1 MVKLLMF
8 RGADRNSK
16 SSGTETVLTRA
27 TKNGISDS
35 VRILLEYVSNM
46 SDCVVISYRYT
57 HVSLLLRASF

>member
-27 TKNGISDS
+27 TKNGISDL
-35 VRILLEYVSNM
+35 VRILLEYVSI
-46 SDCVVISYRYT
+46 CLIVW
-57 HVSLLLRASF
+57 SFHIDIPMYPYW

>member
-16 SSGTETVLTRA
+16 SFGTETVLTRA
-27 TKNGISDS
+27 TKNGISDL
-35 VRILLEYVSNM
+35 VRILLEYASNM

-57 HVSLLLRASF
+57 HVSFLVSASF